1 VLLGLSI
8 VELAEQ
14 PDVLPLLA
22 TWIYEEWWGE
32 TPGSSVEQV
41 ADLLRAHLVLNRIPS
56 TLVAFLDRLPVGTV
70 SLLEHDVGTEEWPD
84 LSPWLAALYVVPEYR
99 ERGIGAALV
108 NAIIDTAGE
117 LEVERLYLLTV
128 GREGFYADL
137 DWKVLERAGEK
148 RVMTYHMRSSSRA
161 NPDSC
166 ES

>member
-8 VELAEQ
+8 V
-14 PDVLPLLA
+14 PLVA
-22 TWIYEEWWGE
+22 TWIYEEWWSE
-32 TPGSSVEQV
+32 TPGSSVSQV
-41 ADLLRAHLVLNRIPS
+41 ADLLRAHLALNRMPS
-56 TLVAFLDRLPVGTV
+56 TLVAFLDRLPVGTA

-117 LEVERLYLLTV
+117 LRAERLYLLTV

-148 RVMTYHMRSSSRA
+148 RVMTYHMGSSPSA
-161 NPDSC
+161 DPDLC
-166 ES
+166 